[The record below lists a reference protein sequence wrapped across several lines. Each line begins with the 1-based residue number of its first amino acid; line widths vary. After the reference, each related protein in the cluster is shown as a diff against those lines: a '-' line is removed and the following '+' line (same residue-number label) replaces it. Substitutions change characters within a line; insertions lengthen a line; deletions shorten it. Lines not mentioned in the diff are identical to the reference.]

1 MDQLNDALNILTSQ
15 KSASFYAK
23 AGLFL
28 ELLSAHLAKRRPLI
42 LITKNADELNTRLK
56 NLRFFGEKLK
66 IVHIPADERTAMH
79 ATASDPLNRMEKMA
93 AAFSLANSLPNILLL
108 PPEALLEKLPTIADL
123 QKHAQLLIKGEK
135 IDRDGLI
142 RSLVI
147 LGYSKVPTVLDRGVF
162 AVRGSIIDIF
172 INGELHPIR
181 LDLFGDDIDSIRYFD
196 EITQRNM
203 HAIDSIVVGPVKEV
217 LLDKDSKALAYKRLN
232 DLADGLN
239 YPTLKLN
246 EKLKDIEAGIHFY
259 GIEKLLPAFYE
270 KNSTILE
277 LLLASLK
284 KKQEPPLIIFEDRA
298 AIFSELKAF
307 SQSIEELHEQAILR
321 GELLF
326 SAEDYF
332 LPFEDLENI
341 LASFSKADVCAL
353 IKPENA
359 KEFVCHSTEDI
370 RQDILK
376 ASMVI
381 AKDEEPH
388 LLKPLADRLKQLLK
402 QGFTTVITVSSFEH
416 EKELKRLLEPLGVNL
431 LKLNDLNWL
440 LEKPES
446 FYQPHIHAYTKVSK
460 NPLAFGATFDFLKL
474 ALIAED
480 DIFGKRTK
488 RKDQSGK
495 QRGFKT
501 AISDLEVD
509 DLVVHVDHGV
519 GQFKGLVR
527 LNVRGVD
534 NDYVLLLYGNDEK
547 LYLPTHRI
555 NLIKPHGA
563 KDGSVKLDKLGGT
576 AWVSKKKKVKEA
588 VMAMAQDLLNL
599 YAKREVVQRAVFNA
613 PDTHYTEFEANFEFE
628 TTHDQ
633 QKAIDDVLSDMQRPK
648 PMDRL
653 VCGDVGYGKTEVA
666 MRAAMLAVLSKKQ
679 VALLSPTTVLAQQ
692 HGLTFEERFK
702 NTGTNIAVLS
712 RFQKNS
718 EIKEIL
724 KKLQNNQ
731 IDIVIGTHRLLSDD
745 VHFHDLGLIVV
756 DEEQRFGI
764 KAKEHLKKMRTKVDV
779 LTMSATPIPRTM
791 QMSYFGI
798 RDLSIIETPPV
809 DRRAIQTQVVQFD
822 DAVIREAIMRELSR
836 GGQVYFVHNRV
847 QSIGATADYLKDLV
861 PEAKMAIAHGQM
873 HEKELE
879 KVMLSFIE
887 HKVNLLVCTTIIE
900 TGIDVATAN
909 TMFINDADDFGL
921 SQLYQLRG
929 RIGRSK
935 ERAFA
940 YLLIKQK
947 TEDLTPIAR
956 TRLEILHKF
965 SELGAGFRIAQH
977 DLELRGAGDLLGKNQ
992 HGHMAAVG
1000 YDLYAEL
1007 LQEAVKEL
1015 KGQVDDEAI
1024 DPEVSLPISALIPEK
1039 YCPDLHDRM
1048 TFYQRLAT
1056 ADNVDSL
1063 ENAISSLQDIYGEA
1077 PPEVLA
1083 LKVSTELKLELK
1095 RIKAIKMDIS
1105 RGKDA
1110 STLVASISL
1119 SQKAPV
1125 DHQKLL
1131 DALKD
1136 PKGLKLTPQHKVIQT
1151 LDISKT
1157 DILDALLNAGLKAIR
1172 EVENGLF

>member
-1 MDQLNDALNILTSQ
+1 MDQLNDALKALGQ
-15 KSASFYAK
+15 KNTNFYAE
-23 AGLFL
+23 APLFVEFL
-28 ELLSAHLAKRRPLI
+28 ASCAAKERPVILISKNSGELLK
-42 LITKNADELNTRLK
+42 RLK
-56 NLRFFGEKLK
+56 NLRFFGGHK
-66 IVHIPADERTAMH
+66 ILVLPADERTTMH
-79 ATASDPLNRMEKMA
+79 ATATDPLNRMEKMA
-93 AAFSLANSLPNILLL
+93 TAFQLTNAVPDILLM
-108 PPEALLEKLPTIADL
+108 PPEALLERLPSASTL
-123 QKHAQLLIKGEK
+123 QKHAQLLIKGER
-135 IDRDGLI
+135 IDRELLI
-142 RSLVI
+142 QSLVT

-172 INGELHPIR
+172 INGEKHPIR
-181 LDLFGDDIDSIRYFD
+181 LDLFGDEIESIRYFD

-203 HAIDSIVVGPVKEV
+203 EAIDSIIVGGVKEV
-217 LLDKDSKALAYKRLN
+217 ILDKESKALAINKLS
-232 DLADGLN
+232 DLADALN
-239 YPTLKLN
+239 YPTSKLN

-259 GIEKLLPAFYE
+259 GIEKLLPAFYQE
-270 KNSTILE
+270 SSSVLE
-277 LLLASLK
+277 LYLSGLK
-284 KKQEPPLIIFEDRA
+284 QGQTPVIIFDDQE
-298 AIFSELKAF
+298 AIHAELKSF
-307 SQSIEELHEQAILR
+307 SKSLDELHEQAILR
-321 GELLF
+321 GDLLF
-326 SAEDYF
+326 STSEYF
-332 LPFEDLENI
+332 LSLDELSKTLEKFSSANVS
-341 LASFSKADVCAL
+341 SF
-353 IKPENA
+353 IK
-359 KEFVCHSTEDI
+359 TEDARVFPSHPTTDI
-370 RQDILK
+370 RHDILK
-376 ASMVI
+376 AST
-381 AKDEEPH
+381 ALNKDEEPH
-388 LLKPLADRLKQLLK
+388 LLKPLSDRLKKLQK
-402 QGFTTVITVSSFEH
+402 ESFTTVITVSSYEH
-416 EKELKRLLEPLGVNL
+416 EKELKRLLEPFGINIS
-431 LKLNDLNWL
+431 KLNDLGWL
-440 LEKPES
+440 LENPKA
-446 FYQPHIHAYTKVSK
+446 FYQPHIHAFTKVCK
-460 NPLAFGATFDFLKL
+460 YPLAFGATFDFIKL

-501 AISDLEVD
+501 AVSDLELND
-509 DLVVHVDHGV
+509 FVVHVDHGI

-534 NDYVLLLYGNDEK
+534 NDYVLLHYANDEK

-555 NLIKPHGA
+555 NLIKPHGT
-563 KDGSVKLDKLGGT
+563 KDGSLRLDKLGST
-576 AWVSKKKKVKEA
+576 AWVSKKNKVKEA

-599 YAKREVVQRAVFNA
+599 YAKREVVTRVPFSA
-613 PDTHYTEFEANFEFE
+613 PDTHYVEFEANFEFE

-633 QKAIDDVLSDMQRPK
+633 QKAIDDVLADMQKPK

-666 MRAAMLAVLSKKQ
+666 MRASMLAVLSKKQ

-702 NTGTNIAVLS
+702 NTGASIAVLS
-712 RFQKNS
+712 RFQKAS

-724 KKLQNNQ
+724 KKVKNNQ
-731 IDIVIGTHRLLSDD
+731 IDIVIGTHRLLSED
-745 VHFHDLGLIVV
+745 VHFHNLGLIIV

-847 QSIGATADYLKDLV
+847 QSISATAEYLSDLV
-861 PEAKMAIAHGQM
+861 PEAKIAVAHGQM
-873 HEKELE
+873 NEKDLE

-887 HKVNLLVCTTIIE
+887 HKVNLLICTTIIE
-900 TGIDVATAN
+900 TGIDVSTAN

-1024 DPEVSLPISALIPEK
+1024 DPEVILPISALISEK

-1048 TFYQRLAT
+1048 TFYQRLAS
-1056 ADNVDSL
+1056 ADNVDTLNSAITSL
-1063 ENAISSLQDIYGEA
+1063 EELYGEA
-1077 PPEVLA
+1077 PQEVLA

-1110 STLVASISL
+1110 TTLVVSISL
-1119 SQKAPV
+1119 AQHAPV

-1131 DALKD
+1131 AALKAEG
-1136 PKGLKLTPQHKVIQT
+1136 PLKVTPQHKVIQT
-1151 LDISKT
+1151 INIGNPNMLE
-1157 DILDALLNAGLKAIR
+1157 ALQEAGNKAIR
-1172 EVENGLF
+1172 EMENSLFR

>member
-1 MDQLNDALNILTSQ
+1 MDQLNDLLKLGKEGNFYSQ
-15 KSASFYAK
+15 AP
-23 AGLFL
+23 LFV
-28 ELLSAHLAKRRPLI
+28 ELLASIAAKNRPIVLVSKNSADLLVRI
-42 LITKNADELNTRLK
+42 K
-56 NLRFFGEKLK
+56 NLRFFAGAKK
-66 IVHIPADERTAMH
+66 IRVFPADERTVMH
-79 ATASDPLNRMEKMA
+79 ATAADPLIRMEKMA
-93 AAFSLANSLPNILLL
+93 TAFYLTNELPNILVV
-108 PPEALLEKLPTIADL
+108 PPEALLEKLPSVKAL

-135 IDRDGLI
+135 INREQLI

-147 LGYSKVPTVLDRGVF
+147 LGYTKVPTVLDRGAF

-172 INGELHPIR
+172 INGEEHPIR
-181 LDLFGDDIDSIRYFD
+181 LDLFGDEIDSIRYFD

-203 HAIDSIVVGPVKEV
+203 HALDSIIVGNVKEV
-217 LLDKDSKALAYKRLN
+217 ILDDESKTLAEEKLQN
-232 DLADGLN
+232 LADALN
-239 YPTLKLN
+239 YPTIKLN
-246 EKLKDIEAGIHFY
+246 EKLKDIDSGIHFY
-259 GIEKLLPAFYE
+259 GIEKLLPAFYD
-270 KNSTILE
+270 KQASLLE
-277 LLLASLK
+277 LLKAYK
-284 KKQEPPLIIFEDRA
+284 KEERPLFIFDDKE
-298 AIFSELKAF
+298 AILSELKRF
-307 SQSIEELHEQAILR
+307 SQSIFELHEQSLLR
-321 GELLF
+321 QELLF
-326 SAEDYF
+326 PVEDYF
-332 LPFEDLENI
+332 LTVDEFEKYLAEFSLVNI
-341 LASFSKADVCAL
+341 SSFIKKDDAKSFESK
-353 IKPENA
+353 
-359 KEFVCHSTEDI
+359 STEDI

-376 ASMVI
+376 ASTTI

-388 LLKPLADRLKQLLK
+388 LLKPLADRLKKLQK
-402 QGFTTVITVSSFEH
+402 DRFTTVVTVSSYEH
-416 EKELKRLLEPLGVNL
+416 EKELKRLLEPMGVNL
-431 LKLNDLNWL
+431 SKVNDMDWL
-440 LEKPES
+440 LENPS
-446 FYQPHIHAYTKVSK
+446 AFYQPHIHAYTRVCK
-460 NPLAFGATFDFLKL
+460 NPLAFGGIFDFIKL

-501 AISDLEVD
+501 AISDLEVN

-534 NDYVLLLYGNDEK
+534 NDYVLLLYANDEK

-563 KDGSVKLDKLGGT
+563 NKDGLQRLDKLGGT
-576 AWVSKKKKVKEA
+576 AWISKKKKVKEA

-599 YAKREVVQRAVFNA
+599 YAKREVVTRPAFNA
-613 PDTHYTEFEANFEFE
+613 PDTHYVEFEANFEFE

-633 QKAIDDVLSDMQRPK
+633 QKAIDDVLSDMQKLK

-666 MRAAMLAVLSKKQ
+666 MRAAMMAVLSKKQ

-692 HGLTFEERFK
+692 HGLTFMERFK
-702 NTGTNIAVLS
+702 NTGASIAVLS
-712 RFQKNS
+712 RFQKTS
-718 EIKEIL
+718 EIKEVI
-724 KKLQNNQ
+724 KKLEQNQ
-731 IDIVIGTHRLLSDD
+731 VDIVIGTHRLLSSD
-745 VHFHDLGLIVV
+745 VKFKDLGLIIV

-847 QSIGATADYLKDLV
+847 QSIAATAEYLKDLV

-873 HEKELE
+873 NEKDLE

-900 TGIDVATAN
+900 TGIDVSTAN

-1015 KGQVDDEAI
+1015 KGQVEDDVI
-1024 DPEVSLPISALIPEK
+1024 DPEVVLPISALIPEK
-1039 YCPDLHDRM
+1039 YCPELHDRM

-1056 ADNVDSL
+1056 ADNLDTLDSAINSL
-1063 ENAISSLQDIYGEA
+1063 EELYGEA

-1083 LKVSTELKLELK
+1083 LKVSTELKIELK
-1095 RIKAIKMDIS
+1095 ELKAIKMDIS
-1105 RGKDA
+1105 LGKDKSSLVV
-1110 STLVASISL
+1110 STSL
-1119 SQKAPV
+1119 SQNAPL

-1131 DALKD
+1131 AAIKE
-1136 PKGLKLTPQHKVIQT
+1136 PKNLRVTPQHKIIQT
-1151 LDISKT
+1151 INIASTDLLKSLADAGALAIKT
-1157 DILDALLNAGLKAIR
+1157 IKA
-1172 EVENGLF
+1172 ELF